1 MEPKGQE
8 LIERYRENYKI
19 AKDALLTEEMIL
31 QHWELEK
38 KLTQEILQSTL
49 EARWETFERCYTTL
63 YSELEW
69 LNRLTNSGKK
79 EENLARKYAQ
89 WIQLIGTL
97 PKKIYE
103 VGSGKGE
110 LIYYLASQGYECRA
124 TEVSRERGK
133 KWTDDLPNLSWGI
146 SDGVHLE
153 RFEPENHYDIVISDQ
168 VVEHLHPD
176 DLVDHFRGVLNILVP
191 GGRYI
196 FCTPHIHKGPS
207 DISWVFNCQ
216 KPMGMHLKE
225 YTYRELTQKLKQAGF
240 QHIYTKMPN
249 IRKLQR
255 ILGKHYQSSSVNTI
269 YLNCLYSLES
279 LIKTLPTQEQRRNA
293 FQKVSQ
299 SLRFSTNIL
308 LIAEKATSSE
318 S

>member
-38 KLTQEILQSTL
+38 KLTQEMLKS
-49 EARWETFERCYTTL
+49 APNDRWETFERCYTTL

-69 LNRLTNSGKK
+69 LNRLTNSEKK
-79 EENLARKYAQ
+79 AENLDRKYAN
-89 WIQLIGTL
+89 WIQLIGT
-97 PKKIYE
+97 PPQKIYE

-110 LIYYLASQGYECRA
+110 LIGYLASQGYDCRA

-153 RFEPENHYDIVISDQ
+153 RFEPENHYDVVISNQ
-168 VVEHLHPD
+168 VIEHLHPD
-176 DLVDHFRGVLNILVP
+176 DLVDHFRGVLKILVP

-196 FCTPHIHKGPS
+196 FCTPHSHQGPS
-207 DISWVFNCQ
+207 DVSWVFKCQ
-216 KPMGMHLKE
+216 KPIGMHLKE
-225 YTYRELTQKLKQAGF
+225 YTYGELTQKLKQAGY
-240 QHIYTKMPN
+240 QSIYTQMPN
-249 IRKLQR
+249 IRKLRR
-255 ILGKHYQSSSVNTI
+255 ILGERYQSSSANTI
-269 YLNCLYSLES
+269 YLNCLYSLEN
-279 LIKTLPTQEQRRNA
+279 LIKILPNQEQRRKTFYKIA
-293 FQKVSQ
+293 R

-308 LIAEKATSSE
+308 LVAQKATSE
-318 S
+318 N